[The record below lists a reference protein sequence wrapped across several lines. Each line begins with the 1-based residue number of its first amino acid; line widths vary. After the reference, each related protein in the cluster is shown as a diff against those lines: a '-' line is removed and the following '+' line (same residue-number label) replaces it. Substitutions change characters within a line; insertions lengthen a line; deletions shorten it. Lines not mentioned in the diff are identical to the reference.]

1 MTRKQSRS
9 LPSKGGLVTFKVPAF
24 DSTDCPKCGAGN
36 AGRKVYV
43 WKVADERGIHFEC
56 DVCSK
61 AWPFTSE
68 TPNVPR

>member
-1 MTRKQSRS
+1 M
-9 LPSKGGLVTFKVPAF
+9 TFKVPAF

-61 AWPFTSE
+61 SWPFTVE
-68 TPNVPR
+68 TPNTPR